1 MRPSPFKFLDSY
13 GKEDAATFFGREQ
26 ETDELYARC
35 THAQTLVIYGR
46 SGTGKTSLVQ
56 CGLRSRFD
64 ESDWLPIV
72 IRRGSDLNANLL
84 GELRAAALTPSK
96 STDALE
102 LVHNVYLDHF
112 VPVHLIFDQFEEIFI
127 FGDEEE
133 QQTFITTA
141 RTLIEQEQHV
151 RLLFIIRE
159 EYLAQFTAFEEQ
171 VPSILEHRMRVERM
185 PRRRAAEVVDK
196 LCATAGIPV
205 QPGFSAALLDRLS
218 TDGGGVELSYVQVL
232 LDQCWKKREGE
243 EPFSLALLERIGQL
257 DDVLGDLLDEQIGQC
272 SDPRKAEALL
282 KAFVSDQGTK
292 RPLTDPEAEGWMKAM
307 GQPMEVADLQ
317 RLSQDLVDR
326 RLLTERDES
335 GRHELRHDALAA
347 RIFERI
353 TKVEKEVA
361 DVRSFVT
368 QAHKQFTKRGQRLAQ
383 TDLDYLRPYKH
394 QLHLPDAEERFVE
407 DAFADERDREKRARR
422 KRRWMVAGLLGL
434 MVAGG
439 LFTLRTVN
447 TLEKER
453 RMSESV
459 RSVQRSEE
467 LVDSDPQAAYL
478 LAERAFQLDT
488 TVNAERAL
496 LRAYNS
502 LFTGIVRFPGTA
514 VMVAPDH
521 RSFLSID
528 PLNSFSLCDTSGKVI
543 FSHKLI
549 RPPNIGVKY
558 VADGKYLLNV
568 DSTVHL
574 FDLQGKI
581 LFKCPLERWWAYNDI
596 GGFIAAYG
604 DSLLI
609 DLDGALVRAPL
620 PGRMRKRRPT
630 TRTSSS
636 LRPPVISGMTFGK
649 NSQSSHRGTSLSIGR
664 SGSDAIYYVD
674 GDSVGSFDPM
684 TGRILHVL
692 AHAPLLSRSVLATD
706 SIHLVDGRVF
716 LATTEGLQCFDPIT
730 GTMDNIV
737 PVAVGKEKIQ
747 WLGNGIFVQMNKPDG
762 DSPVI
767 WDLAKSRSSSRKFNG
782 FFCRYFAGSGA
793 VLVNDIKGTQ
803 GTYTLFDRKG
813 VKLMY
818 TTGRLVGTVNDEFLL
833 HRNHFVIISEASVD
847 EDSVRVY
854 RDNGTLAW
862 SVVVPK
868 VTPHLWYELPAL
880 TYDEFGDSVTV
891 CYFHNNVINGRS
903 LQECRM
909 IRNGRTIFYT
919 TREPFYFYWD
929 RFVFS
934 ILGSSRMLLSRWR
947 DGFDL
952 VRPMA
957 LRPLFSSKDPLT
969 SSLWPFDPAGV
980 GQCRLSGGPDDL
992 HIDLWIRTGD
1002 ALRTLKLD
1010 THDPELIS
1018 ALKVCSRRHGTFS
1031 ANGDYFTLWVAMD
1044 SLASGGREFIWRTK
1058 DGSVVNTKWT
1068 RGPFSYWRRAESHSY
1083 ECLDRNDSL
1092 LILDKEMKELLW
1104 STPIDRMKFTTSSG
1118 QDRYATLYG
1127 PNGHVRIIDL
1137 DKRTTHDVF
1146 IDTTR
1151 LDAEV
1156 KAAVA
1161 RNFALTVVVE
1171 NDSVIDLLT
1180 AGRLPVLIQ
1189 RVVNGKPKNVITVNG
1204 MLNFLYDRGAVY
1216 MNVSNFTAHR
1226 AFNDVEFFG
1235 NFTRSLYRL
1244 DTRED
1249 ELVLIP
1255 VLIKNV
1261 FNHEAE
1267 AESFRISRYDVSLFE
1282 GGLNSF
1288 SRYDE
1293 HTAVSTHRLIDHY
1306 ELFPKDAE
1314 TVIQYVR
1321 EKKVY
1326 GEFWKYMDT
1335 ETLFKEPE

>member
-13 GKEDAATFFGREQ
+13 GKEDAAMFFGREQ

-84 GELRAAALTPSK
+84 NELRAAALTPSK

-112 VPVHLIFDQFEEIFI
+112 VPVYLIFDQFEEFFI

-133 QQTFITTA
+133 QQTFINTA
-141 RTLIEQEQHV
+141 RTLIEREQHV
-151 RLLFIIRE
+151 RLLFIVRE

-185 PRRRAAEVVDK
+185 PRRRAAEVVEK

-205 QPGFSAALLDRLS
+205 EAGFSAALLDRLN

-307 GQPMEVADLQ
+307 GQPMGVADLQ
-317 RLSQDLVDR
+317 RLLQDLVDR
-326 RLLTERDES
+326 RMLTERDES

-383 TDLDYLRPYKH
+383 ADLDYLRPYKH

-407 DAFADERDREKRARR
+407 EAFMDERDREKRARR
-422 KRRWMVAGLLGL
+422 KRRWLVAGLLGL
-434 MVAGG
+434 MVMGG
-439 LFTLRTVN
+439 LFTMRTVN
-447 TLEKER
+447 ALTKER

-459 RSVQRSEE
+459 RLAQRAEE

-478 LAERAFQLDT
+478 LAERAFELDT

-502 LFTGIVRFPGTA
+502 LFDEVARFKGTA

-521 RSFLSID
+521 RSFVSID
-528 PLNSFSLCDTSGKVI
+528 PLNSFSLCDTNGKVI
-543 FSHKLI
+543 FTHKLT
-549 RPPNIGVKY
+549 RPPQIGVKY
-558 VADGKYLLNV
+558 VADGRYLLSV

-574 FDLQGKI
+574 FDLQGNV
-581 LFKCPLERWWAYNDI
+581 LFECPLESWHAYNDV
-596 GGFIAAYG
+596 GGFVAAFA
-604 DSLLI
+604 DSLLMER
-609 DLDGALVRAPL
+609 DGTLVHRLLPARLLRAN
-620 PGRMRKRRPT
+620 GSA
-630 TRTSSS
+630 SSS
-636 LRPPVISGMTFGK
+636 LSVGIAG
-649 NSQSSHRGTSLSIGR
+649 L
-664 SGSDAIYYVD
+664 GSVYFVD
-674 GDSVGSFDPM
+674 QDSVRMFDVSR
-684 TGRILHVL
+684 GRVSH
-692 AHAPLLSRSVLATD
+692 AWPHAPLLAGSEITPYTVE
-706 SIHLVDGRVF
+706 LVDGKVF
-716 LATTEGLQCFDPIT
+716 LLTAVGLQRFDQNT
-730 GTMDNIV
+730 GALDLVAPAV
-737 PVAVGKEKIQ
+737 PAWRLQ
-747 WLGNGIFVQMNKPDG
+747 YLRNGILLQVVHG
-762 DSPVI
+762 GASPTVVELG
-767 WDLAKSRSSSRKFNG
+767 WSNAEPRSYKH
-782 FFCRYFAGSGA
+782 FFRRYFTKTGNI
-793 VLVNDIKGTQ
+793 LLDDIDETK
-803 GTYTLFDRKG
+803 GTYTLWDRSG
-813 VKLMY
+813 KLIMR
-818 TTGRLVGTVNDEFLL
+818 TTGRLIGTAPEEFL
-833 HRNHFVIISEASVD
+833 RARDHFVIVSEASVQ
-847 EDSVRVY
+847 EDSIRVY
-854 RDNGTLAW
+854 RSDGSMAW
-862 SVVVPK
+862 FAVVPK
-868 VTPHLWYELPAL
+868 ITPHLWEERPSL
-880 TYDEFGDSVTV
+880 TFDEVGDTVTV
-891 CYFHNNVINGRS
+891 CYFHTNVINGQS

-919 TREPFYFYWD
+919 TKEPFYFYWD

-934 ILGSSRMLLSRWR
+934 VLGNNGMLLSRWR

-957 LRPLFSSKDPLT
+957 LRPMFYSKDPL
-969 SSLWPFDPAGV
+969 SSDLWSFDPTGV
-980 GQCRLSGGPDDL
+980 GRCRLSGGPDDL
-992 HIDLWIRTGD
+992 HIDLWIQTGD

-1010 THDPELIS
+1010 KHNPELIA
-1018 ALKVCSRRHGTFS
+1018 ALKVCSGRHGIFS
-1031 ANGDYFTLWVAMD
+1031 ANGDYFTLWVAID

-1068 RGPFSYWRRAESHSY
+1068 RGPLSYWLRAEPHSY

-1092 LILDKEMKELLW
+1092 LMLDKEMKELLW
-1104 STPIDRMKFTTSSG
+1104 STPIDGMKFATSSG

-1127 PNGHVRIIDL
+1127 PNGHLRIIDL
-1137 DKRTTHDVF
+1137 DERTTHDVF

-1161 RNFALTVVVE
+1161 QNFALTVVVE
-1171 NDSVIDLLT
+1171 NDSVLDLVT

-1189 RVVNGKPKNVITVNG
+1189 RVVNGKPKNVISVNG
-1204 MLNFLYDRGAVY
+1204 RLSFLDDHGAVY
-1216 MNVSNFTAHR
+1216 MNVNHFTTHQSLD
-1226 AFNDVEFFG
+1226 DVEFFG

-1244 DTRED
+1244 DTRGYD
-1249 ELVLIP
+1249 LVLKP
-1255 VLIKNV
+1255 VLLKNV
-1261 FNHEAE
+1261 LKHEAE
-1267 AESFRISRYDVSLFE
+1267 ARAFSISRYDVKLFE

-1293 HTAVSTHRLIDHY
+1293 HTAISTHRLIDHY
-1306 ELFPKDAE
+1306 ELFPKDAA

-1321 EKKVY
+1321 VKKTY

-1335 ETLFKEPE
+1335 EALFEDPE